1 MVLLSLV
8 FFFSCTAWNSLNGS
22 LKMKNP
28 LRTPIEAP
36 GSHPKPIL
44 RVWIINLAAAERN
57 SFDEKVFRWP
67 LLLLLDLSTVSVLWV
82 KLFCQRERR
91 ERETRKNK
99 KTLMSDEKNTKE
111 FWWDFLSFVCSFH
124 SFSLFFSL
132 FLSFSLRHRQ
142 KESFLAQRISHI
154 WLCLSSSVALRGT
167 LSILLIFLT
176 TKNFFARTL
185 SHSHSHSHYV

>member
-1 MVLLSLV
+1 MVLLLV

-57 SFDEKVFRWP
+57 FDEKVFRWP
-67 LLLLLDLSTVSVLWV
+67 LLLLDLSTVSVLWG
-82 KLFCQRERR
+82 KRQRESQRERD
-91 ERETRKNK
+91 EKEQ
-99 KTLMSDEKNTKE
+99 KTLTKKKHE
-111 FWWDFLSFVCSFH
+111 RIFEIFSLLSALSLFFTLFR
-124 SFSLFFSL
+124 SFSLFS
-132 FLSFSLRHRQ
+132 Q
-142 KESFLAQRISHI
+142 ESFLAQRMPHLTLSLVISPT
-154 WLCLSSSVALRGT
+154 LRGT

-176 TKNFFARTL
+176 TKNFARTL
-185 SHSHSHSHYV
+185 SHSHSHYL

>member
-1 MVLLSLV
+1 MVLLLLV

-57 SFDEKVFRWP
+57 HFDEKVFRWP
-67 LLLLLDLSTVSVLWV
+67 LLLLDLSTVSVLWGER
-82 KLFCQRERR
+82 QRERR

-99 KTLMSDEKNTKE
+99 KTLTKKKTRKNFE
-111 FWWDFLSFVCSFH
+111 IFSLLSAL
-124 SFSLFFSL
+124 SLFFAL
-132 FLSFSLRHRQ
+132 FRSFSLRHR
-142 KESFLAQRISHI
+142 SPFWHSTCHI

-176 TKNFFARTL
+176 TKNFARTL
-185 SHSHSHSHYV
+185 SHSHSHSHSHYL